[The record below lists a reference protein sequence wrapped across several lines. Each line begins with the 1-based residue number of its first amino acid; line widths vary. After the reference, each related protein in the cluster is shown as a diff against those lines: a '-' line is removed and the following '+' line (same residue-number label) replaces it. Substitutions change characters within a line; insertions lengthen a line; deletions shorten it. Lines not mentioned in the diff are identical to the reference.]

1 MNLVERAKA
10 ILLKPKEEWQA
21 IEQETHTVQDLFTQ
35 YVMILAAIPAVAG
48 FIGLSVIGMGAFGG
62 HYRVPIG
69 AGIAYMIVNYALSL
83 GFVYA
88 VALVIEGLAGRFDAD
103 KNFMQSLKV
112 AAFAPTASWL
122 AGVFHLLP
130 VLSILAVVGALY
142 SLYLLYLGIAALKHP
157 PAEQAVQYTMIV
169 VIAVVVLAVVIGAI
183 SALAIPGPVRGF

>member
-1 MNLVERAKA
+1 MNLVERVKA
-10 ILLKPKEEWQA
+10 LLLKPKQEWEV
-21 IEQETHTVQDLFTQ
+21 IEQETHTVQDLFTK
-35 YVMILAAIPAVAG
+35 YVMILAAIPAVGG
-48 FIGLSVIGMGAFGG
+48 FIGLSIVGVGTFGG
-62 HYRVPIG
+62 YYRVPIG
-69 AGIAYMIVNYALSL
+69 AGIAHMIVNYVLSL

-88 VALVIEGLAGRFDAD
+88 VALIIEGLAGRFDAD

-112 AAFAPTASWL
+112 AAFAPTASWV
-122 AGVFHLLP
+122 AGVFYVLP
-130 VLSILAVVGALY
+130 VLGILAVVGALY